1 MKPISSELWEQ
12 YRKTHSPG
20 CSVFLGPVY
29 APDEKYHCAVCDC
42 GAPTDMLVDSESVS
56 AISPS
61 VAKKFGD
68 FDVVHTNTNL
78 YMSDEPPAEF
88 THHFYLDNKGDGDLA
103 EGRQGEWM
111 HTSLGGRFYP
121 ADPRESEIFI
131 SDIANGLSLDCRYGG
146 QGRVDKFYSVAEHSV
161 LMAQYAAKE
170 LCWPSDA
177 LKCIL
182 LHDAAEA
189 YLNDLP
195 RAVKHAVGA
204 SYDLLE
210 ERIQTLV
217 YRKYGLTAR
226 ANALASQ
233 IKEIDCRIVP
243 LEKAA
248 IMAHPQPWEYDK
260 FQSLLGV
267 AIQCWEPKIAKA
279 KFLNAW
285 CRATPGL
292 FAEDIVYD

>member
-1 MKPISSELWEQ
+1 MSKWQISWAPSPDFSKYAGHSEE
-12 YRKTHSPG
+12 
-20 CSVFLGPVY
+20 CSVWLPTIC
-29 APDEKYHCAVCDC
+29 PLPQYHVATCDC
-42 GAPTDMLVDSESVS
+42 GYEQAIVDEG
-56 AISPS
+56 AIQM
-61 VAKKFGD
+61 VKAG
-68 FDVVHTNTNL
+68 
-78 YMSDEPPAEF
+78 M
-88 THHFYLDNKGDGDLA
+88 FYTDNKGDADLTDD
-103 EGRQGEWM
+103 RQGEWM

-131 SDIANGLSLDCRYGG
+131 SDIANGLALDCRYGG

-161 LMAQYAAKE
+161 LMAQYAARE
-170 LCWPSDA
+170 LCWPADA

-204 SYDLLE
+204 SYDILE

-226 ANALASQ
+226 ATALASQ

-243 LEKAA
+243 SEKAA
-248 IMAHPQPWEYDK
+248 IMTHPQPWNYDK
-260 FQSLLGV
+260 YVPLPGV
-267 AIQCWEPKIAKA
+267 KIECWSPQEAKG

-285 CRATPGL
+285 CRATTGMHS
-292 FAEDIVYD
+292 EDIVYD